1 MKTNLNEII
10 FREVCK
16 ITHTWKKFGNEWL
29 IIGGICVLIKK
40 N

>member
-10 FREVCK
+10 SREVCK

-29 IIGGICVLIKK
+29 IIGGMSAVIKK
-40 N
+40 K